1 MNHFHLT
8 SFILICEKSEVDIMI
23 GKDNKRG
30 IVERS
35 AIFYGDVL
43 PDGRREITL
52 YEQSGIDYQDG
63 MDQHIGNI

>member
-1 MNHFHLT
+1 
-8 SFILICEKSEVDIMI
+8 MI